1 MAISFDESRKI
12 FTIDTINTRYTF
24 QIVYGKFPVHLYYGN
39 KETAPDGEFVC
50 KPFSFSPFYK
60 EYHVS
65 YLPDYCLG
73 EYNGFDSGDYRAYS
87 LKIKNGNGDSCT
99 VLKYQSYRIFKGR
112 LELVGLPNADIDDN
126 TETLELTLF
135 DEVTDICVKLYYT
148 VYSEDDVISRY
159 VTITN
164 NGKETVTIEKCMSLM
179 LDLPDCNYDMIS
191 LYGGTQNERK
201 YQRVPLHH
209 GSQSIFSRRGFSSP
223 HFNPFIALCET
234 DATQTKGNVYGFNF
248 VFSGNF
254 LDEVEVDQHNFTR
267 VQIGLGSDNFS
278 WGLNSNETFVSPEAV
293 MTFSSCGIDRMTRNF
308 HRFTRKY
315 ILPAEP
321 FETRPVVINPW
332 EAVRFDI
339 DEKLMLEFAKS
350 AKETGI
356 DMLVMDD
363 GWFGERNS
371 SFAGL
376 GDWFVNKDKFKNGL
390 KSFVLK
396 VKEYGIKFGIWIEP
410 EMINEDS
417 NLFRAHPEWC
427 LRCKDRE
434 MMESRNQLVLDMG
447 NPEVLKYLKETF
459 TETFKDIPIDYFKWD
474 ANRHS
479 SQVGSMN
486 LPKEQQGE
494 TAHRYMLGVYDL
506 LDWFRRQY
514 PNAMM
519 ETCSSGGG
527 RYDLGMMKYG
537 SMIWTSDN
545 TKPHSRIKIQYGSMI
560 AYPAA
565 TMSCHVTEHTECE
578 DPKKLN
584 YRWQVA
590 MGGALGYELLLPK
603 ASKTLK
609 ENIKQQIKIYHN
621 YEDLILRGD
630 YYSLLNP
637 FETNYNAYYFADEG
651 YERIL
656 LTFLQV
662 DAEKPKEILLKVP
675 ETEENAKYIDEFSG
689 IEYSGK
695 NLCDGISVMTE
706 DSDCNSKMWAFKKI
720 I

>member
-1 MAISFDESRKI
+1 M
-12 FTIDTINTRYTF
+12 
-24 QIVYGKFPVHLYYGN
+24 
-39 KETAPDGEFVC
+39 
-50 KPFSFSPFYK
+50 
-60 EYHVS
+60 
-65 YLPDYCLG
+65 
-73 EYNGFDSGDYRAYS
+73 
-87 LKIKNGNGDSCT
+87 
-99 VLKYQSYRIFKGR
+99 
-112 LELVGLPNADIDDN
+112 
-126 TETLELTLF
+126 
-135 DEVTDICVKLYYT
+135 
-148 VYSEDDVISRY
+148 
-159 VTITN
+159 
-164 NGKETVTIEKCMSLM
+164 
-179 LDLPDCNYDMIS
+179 
-191 LYGGTQNERK
+191 
-201 YQRVPLHH
+201 
-209 GSQSIFSRRGFSSP
+209 
-223 HFNPFIALCET
+223 
-234 DATQTKGNVYGFNF
+234 
-248 VFSGNF
+248 
-254 LDEVEVDQHNFTR
+254 
-267 VQIGLGSDNFS
+267 
-278 WGLNSNETFVSPEAV
+278 
-293 MTFSSCGIDRMTRNF
+293 
-308 HRFTRKY
+308 
-315 ILPAEP
+315 
-321 FETRPVVINPW
+321 
-332 EAVRFDI
+332 
-339 DEKLMLEFAKS
+339 
-350 AKETGI
+350 
-356 DMLVMDD
+356 
-363 GWFGERNS
+363 
-371 SFAGL
+371 
-376 GDWFVNKDKFKNGL
+376 
-390 KSFVLK
+390 LK

-447 NPEVLKYLKETF
+447 NPDVLKYLKETF

-545 TKPHSRIKIQYGSMI
+545 TEPHSRIKIQYGSMI

-637 FETNYNAYYFADEG
+637 FETNYSAYYFAVAG
-651 YERIL
+651 
-656 LTFLQV
+656 
-662 DAEKPKEILLKVP
+662 
-675 ETEENAKYIDEFSG
+675 
-689 IEYSGK
+689 
-695 NLCDGISVMTE
+695 
-706 DSDCNSKMWAFKKI
+706 
-720 I
+720 